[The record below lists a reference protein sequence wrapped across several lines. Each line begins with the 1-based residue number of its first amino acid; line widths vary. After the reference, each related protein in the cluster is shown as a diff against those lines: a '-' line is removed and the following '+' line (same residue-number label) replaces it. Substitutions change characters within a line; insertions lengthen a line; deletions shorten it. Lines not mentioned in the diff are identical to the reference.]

1 MKQTVADLLGVLVD
15 RPLRESESEY
25 LVNRSK
31 EINYLNS
38 IALHQPFGIV
48 GVSGET
54 GIGKTTVLNFVNPEG
69 VFTIRVNISLR
80 DSMESILYDLLHSLA
95 FALERV
101 EGVSGFAKEVR
112 KWITD
117 EVATIKGFSLGVS
130 FGVNAGLTH
139 EKSIRPRFN
148 FFKAREKLGEL
159 IKQTVQRKGK
169 FLLIID
175 ELDKEK
181 KEDVLRVIDSIKNF
195 IITENFVVILS
206 LPFSIYREY
215 AADRLRWN
223 ESGNLENIFKD
234 IVFVEPLKKSEIK
247 ELIVKRLGHRIEL
260 VEDGVLDI
268 VAEFSDGNPRDGLWI
283 LTKAIY
289 DNIQKERLGKEN
301 LINTINKTIIEY
313 TGLTLNLTENQRKA
327 IRILRGSVYSKEKM
341 IETLQKEGF
350 KRTTAYS
357 VVDQLLQK
365 RILLI
370 GKEGYI
376 ISGKFRYVEI

>member
-1 MKQTVADLLGVLVD
+1 M
-15 RPLRESESEY
+15 
-25 LVNRSK
+25 NRSK

-69 VFTIRVNISLR
+69 VFTMRVNISLR

-195 IITENFVVILS
+195 IITGNFVVILS

-313 TGLTLNLTENQRKA
+313 T
-327 IRILRGSVYSKEKM
+327 
-341 IETLQKEGF
+341 
-350 KRTTAYS
+350 
-357 VVDQLLQK
+357 
-365 RILLI
+365 
-370 GKEGYI
+370 
-376 ISGKFRYVEI
+376 

>member
-1 MKQTVADLLGVLVD
+1 MRSKLADLLSVLVD
-15 RPLRESESEY
+15 RPLREGESEY
-25 LVNRSK
+25 LVNRSR
-31 EINYLNS
+31 EISYLNL

-69 VFTIRVNISLR
+69 VFMIRVNISLR

-95 FALERV
+95 FALEKV
-101 EGVSGFAKEVR
+101 EGVSDFAKEVR
-112 KWITD
+112 KWVTD
-117 EVATIKGFSLGVS
+117 EVSTIKGFSLGVS
-130 FGVNAGLTH
+130 FGVNASLKH
-139 EKSIRPRFN
+139 EKSIRPRFD
-148 FFKAREKLGEL
+148 FFEAREKLGEL
-159 IKQTVQRKGK
+159 IRQTVQRKGK

-195 IITENFVVILS
+195 IIMENFVVVLS

-223 ESGNLENIFKD
+223 EAGNLENIFKD
-234 IVFVEPLKKSEIK
+234 IVFVEPLKKLEIK
-247 ELIVKRLGHRIEL
+247 ELIIKRLGSHIEL
-260 VEDGVLDI
+260 IEGGVLDI
-268 VAEFSDGNPRDGLWI
+268 VADFSDGNPRDGLWI

-289 DNIQKERLGKEN
+289 DNIQKERLGRED
-301 LINTINKTIIEY
+301 LINTINRTIAEY
-313 TGLTLNLTENQRKA
+313 TGLTLNLTENQKKA
-327 IRILRGSVYSKEKM
+327 IRILRGSVYSKEKI

-357 VVDQLLQK
+357 VMDQLLQK

-370 GKEGYI
+370 EKEGYR
-376 ISGKFRYVEI
+376 ISGKFRYMEI

>member
-1 MKQTVADLLGVLVD
+1 VKQTVADLLSVLVD
-15 RPLRESESEY
+15 RPLREGESEY

-31 EINYLNS
+31 EINYLSS
-38 IALHQPFGIV
+38 IALHQPFGIA

-54 GIGKTTVLNFVNPEG
+54 GIGKTTVLNFVNPKD

-80 DSMESILYDLLHSLA
+80 DSVESILYDLLHSLA
-95 FALERV
+95 FALESV
-101 EGVSGFAKEVR
+101 KEVSGFAKEVR
-112 KWITD
+112 KWIAD

-130 FGVNAGLTH
+130 FGVNASLTH

-148 FFKAREKLGEL
+148 FFEAREKLGEL
-159 IKQTVQRKGK
+159 IKQTVQKKGK

-195 IITENFVVILS
+195 IITENFVVVLS

-234 IVFVEPLKKSEIK
+234 IVFVEPLKKLEIK
-247 ELIVKRLGHRIEL
+247 ELIIKRLGSHIEL
-260 VEDGVLDI
+260 IEDGALDV

-283 LTKAIY
+283 LTKATY
-289 DNIQKERLGKEN
+289 DNIQKERLIKED
-301 LINTINKTIIEY
+301 LINTINKTIAEY
-313 TGLTLNLTENQRKA
+313 TGLTLNLTENQKKA
-327 IRILRGSVYSKEKM
+327 IRILRGSVYTREKI

-357 VVDQLLQK
+357 VMDQLLQK
-365 RILLI
+365 RILI
-370 GKEGYI
+370 VEKESYR
-376 ISGKFRYVEI
+376 ISGKFWYVEI

>member
-1 MKQTVADLLGVLVD
+1 MKQAVADLLSVLVD
-15 RPLRESESEY
+15 RPLREGESEY
-25 LVNRSK
+25 LVNRSR

-80 DSMESILYDLLHSLA
+80 DSMESVLYDLLHSLA
-95 FALERV
+95 FVLEKI
-101 EGVSGFAKEVR
+101 EGVSDLAKKVR
-112 KWITD
+112 RWITD
-117 EVATIKGFSLGVS
+117 EVSTIKGFSLGVS
-130 FGVNAGLTH
+130 FGMSASLTH

-148 FFKAREKLGEL
+148 FFEAREKLGEL
-159 IKQTVQRKGK
+159 IKHTVQKKGK

-195 IITENFVVILS
+195 IIMEDFVVILS

-223 ESGNLENIFKD
+223 EAGNLENIFKD
-234 IVFVEPLKKSEIK
+234 IVFVEPLKKLEIK
-247 ELIVKRLGHRIEL
+247 ELIIKRLGSYIEL
-260 VEDGVLDI
+260 LEDGVLDI

-289 DNIQKERLGKEN
+289 DNIHKERLSKED
-301 LINTINKTIIEY
+301 LINTINRTIAEY
-313 TGLTLNLTENQRKA
+313 TGLTLNLTENQKKA
-327 IRILRGSVYSKEKM
+327 IRILRGSVYTREKI
-341 IETLQKEGF
+341 IETLQKEGI

-357 VVDQLLQK
+357 VMDQLLQK
-365 RILLI
+365 RILLVE
-370 GKEGYI
+370 KEGYR
-376 ISGKFRYVEI
+376 ISGKFRYIEI

>member
-1 MKQTVADLLGVLVD
+1 VADLLSVLVD
-15 RPLRESESEY
+15 RPLREGESEY
-25 LVNRSK
+25 LVNRAR

-69 VFTIRVNISLR
+69 VFTVRVNISLR

-95 FALERV
+95 LSLEKV
-101 EGVSGFAKEVR
+101 EGVSDLAKEVR

-117 EVATIKGFSLGVS
+117 EVSTIKGFSLGVS
-130 FGVNAGLTH
+130 FGVNASLTH

-148 FFKAREKLGEL
+148 FFEAREKLGEL

-195 IITENFVVILS
+195 IIMEDFVVILS

-223 ESGNLENIFKD
+223 EAGLENIFTD
-234 IVFVEPLKKSEIK
+234 IVFVETLKKLEIK
-247 ELIVKRLGHRIEL
+247 ELIIKRLGSYIEL
-260 VEDGVLDI
+260 IEDGVLDI
-268 VAEFSDGNPRDGLWI
+268 VAGFSDGNPRDGLWI

-289 DNIQKERLGKEN
+289 DNIHKELLSKED
-301 LINTINKTIIEY
+301 LINTINRTISEY
-313 TGLTLNLTENQRKA
+313 TGLTLNLTENQKKA
-327 IRILRGSVYSKEKM
+327 IRVLRGSVYSREKI

-357 VVDQLLQK
+357 VMDQLLQK
-365 RILLI
+365 RILLVE
-370 GKEGYI
+370 KEGYR
-376 ISGKFRYVEI
+376 ISGKFSYMEI